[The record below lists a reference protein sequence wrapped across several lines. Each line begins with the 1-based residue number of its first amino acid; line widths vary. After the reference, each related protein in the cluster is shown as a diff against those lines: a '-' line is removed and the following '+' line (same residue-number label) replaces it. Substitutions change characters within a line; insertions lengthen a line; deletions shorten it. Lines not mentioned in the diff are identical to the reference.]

1 MIKLNNQTSVKSE
14 MLILKPVYEVYEAFV
29 NPDITTK
36 FWFTKS
42 NGRLEVGKHVRW
54 DWEIYGVWDEI
65 HVKELE
71 TNKRIV
77 VESSDGSTIEWIFN
91 DRAENETFVTISVSG
106 FMLNLVADHAPDAHV
121 MGWNK

>member
-91 DRAENETFVTISVSG
+91 DRSENETFVTISVSG

>member
-91 DRAENETFVTISVSG
+91 DRSENETFVTISVSD

>member
-91 DRAENETFVTISVSG
+91 DRSENETFVTISVSG
-106 FMLNLVADHAPDAHV
+106 FMLNLVADHAPDTHV